1 MRSGHFGCLIH
12 IRPICSSSSSGW
24 CRWYDVIPYQQ
35 ESFKLI
41 SSRQS
46 RLLPRFNEDRPSC
59 FSLHHLASGDGEQRS
74 PVWTVL
80 WSLHRRWRSLP
91 WMLSILTPKSPAKK
105 STRRK
110 KAFQQRL
117 LNREQSGMTESH
129 IQGKFSLWQKPILIS
144 AQADA
149 VTGFGLVRFI
159 SQIGDFPLWNS
170 DGCPR
175 ARRVCEMSFRK
186 KKILFL
192 LLIFPCQKIQIC
204 LLMAAGLFKAPL
216 QQPWCPCC
224 SGTATQKKHY
234 HHFHWYKKTLMMVM
248 KCVFIRRR
256 ERTRERSSRHTLWA
270 CLLSLFCRCHSF
282 HLVTLPVCV
291 FLESKFGWKEFQI
304 RLVYLKYAYVTP
316 PFRFL
321 SLCCYFIPIW
331 GHSVG

>member
-12 IRPICSSSSSGW
+12 VRPICSSSSSGW

-74 PVWTVL
+74 PVSTIL

-105 STRRK
+105 STRK
-110 KAFQQRL
+110 KTFQQRL

-129 IQGKFSLWQKPILIS
+129 VQGKFALWQKPILIS
-144 AQADA
+144 VQADA
-149 VTGFGLVRFI
+149 VTGFGLVGFI
-159 SQIGDFPLWNS
+159 SQIGWFSSLKFRRLPSHQACMWNEFQ
-170 DGCPR
+170 GG
-175 ARRVCEMSFRK
+175 K
-186 KKILFL
+186 KFFL

-216 QQPWCPCC
+216 QEPWCSCC
-224 SGTATQKKHY
+224 SGTPTQKKHY
-234 HHFHWYKKTLMMVM
+234 HHFYWCKKTLMMVM
-248 KCVFIRRR
+248 KCIFIRRSER
-256 ERTRERSSRHTLWA
+256 ER
-270 CLLSLFCRCHSF
+270 
-282 HLVTLPVCV
+282 
-291 FLESKFGWKEFQI
+291 ESKREK
-304 RLVYLKYAYVTP
+304 
-316 PFRFL
+316 
-321 SLCCYFIPIW
+321 
-331 GHSVG
+331 